1 MKKVLLF
8 LLVLTC
14 LVLTGCGPKISQIKI
29 ENIETCYD
37 IFNITDYTFTIVYE
51 DGTEEQKPFDLSY
64 FSAEDQAKFNE
75 IGEHQVTL
83 KYENIS
89 KSFTVLLEERKA
101 KSITP
106 VQEKITVLVQEF
118 EYEMVKFNVA
128 FNDNTTE
135 EIKLDKSM
143 LSNED
148 IISLGKPGTYEITI
162 NYEEVQTTVEIEL
175 LPNEVA
181 IESLK
186 QDVVVYCLTK
196 KVNDVYQSVF
206 YALGNKDFSGL
217 QFKLSAGNKVGYV
230 KVLSKNSNLVINEET
245 LVVTFVNSENIKGT
259 VELFTLEFS
268 SSQQYRNF
276 TMDYDLDSKI
286 VYINPSKEV
295 QAINSFVFT
304 FTR

>member
-1 MKKVLLF
+1 
-8 LLVLTC
+8 
-14 LVLTGCGPKISQIKI
+14 
-29 ENIETCYD
+29 
-37 IFNITDYTFTIVYE
+37 
-51 DGTEEQKPFDLSY
+51 
-64 FSAEDQAKFNE
+64 
-75 IGEHQVTL
+75 
-83 KYENIS
+83 
-89 KSFTVLLEERKA
+89 
-101 KSITP
+101 
-106 VQEKITVLVQEF
+106 
-118 EYEMVKFNVA
+118 
-128 FNDNTTE
+128 
-135 EIKLDKSM
+135 M

-217 QFKLSAGNKVGYV
+217 QFKLSVGNKVGYV

-245 LVVTFVNSENIKGT
+245 LVVTFVNSENVKGT

-295 QAINSFVFT
+295 QAALKDYNVVKFKAEKLSSPALKEILDKYDIKGLPSFVVLDW
-304 FTR
+304 RRK